1 MGINCS
7 TGYLA
12 IIGYPLG
19 HSLSPLMY
27 NELFRRLHLNYLY
40 LPFATHPEDL
50 EQVLNALKALN
61 FIGFNVTIP
70 FKQKVIPLLDE
81 LSDEARA
88 CQAVNLVKKEGKLLK
103 GYNTDGAGLVRGLE
117 ENGISPRGRVMFI
130 GAGGAARSIAWAM
143 ARKGMLK
150 AYFLDIDHEQAES
163 MATFITSQCSVP
175 ASAALMTPENFA
187 DICPQIDMLINCS
200 PVGMLPGIDEAPV
213 ENLELLNHDTIVCDI
228 IYNPRRTK
236 LLRMAQS
243 RGLKT
248 IDGWPMFINQALLTL
263 EILLEQ
269 SFEARELEEGI
280 SHYVQV

>member
-150 AYFLDIDHEQAES
+150 AYFLDIDH
-163 MATFITSQCSVP
+163 
-175 ASAALMTPENFA
+175 
-187 DICPQIDMLINCS
+187 
-200 PVGMLPGIDEAPV
+200 
-213 ENLELLNHDTIVCDI
+213 
-228 IYNPRRTK
+228 PR
-236 LLRMAQS
+236 
-243 RGLKT
+243 LK
-248 IDGWPMFINQALLTL
+248 P
-263 EILLEQ
+263 
-269 SFEARELEEGI
+269 
-280 SHYVQV
+280 

>member
-1 MGINCS
+1 
-7 TGYLA
+7 
-12 IIGYPLG
+12 
-19 HSLSPLMY
+19 
-27 NELFRRLHLNYLY
+27 
-40 LPFATHPEDL
+40 
-50 EQVLNALKALN
+50 
-61 FIGFNVTIP
+61 
-70 FKQKVIPLLDE
+70 
-81 LSDEARA
+81 
-88 CQAVNLVKKEGKLLK
+88 LLK